1 MAEARYLY
9 VYPSDALGQ
18 TKVDGHHALRTVA
31 AAGIDESGS
40 EDDSPGA
47 KHAHFGSGARGSSV
61 LVDYEDLDRAPRLLS
76 RKLVSVQRVRTDF
89 IIVSERQIQVAVH
102 VEIGPLDSV
111 SATFF

>member
-1 MAEARYLY
+1 MAEACYLY
-9 VYPSDALGQ
+9 VYPSDAWGQ

-61 LVDYEDLDRAPRLLS
+61 LVDDEDLDRAPRLLS
-76 RKLVSVQRVRTDF
+76 RKLVSVKAGS
-89 IIVSERQIQVAVH
+89 IVST
-102 VEIGPLDSV
+102 
-111 SATFF
+111 ATREMAELLPMSRPKWV